1 MTKLKSQNHVV
12 VHLELRQPNRHLQI
26 QNHQLDW
33 LHRDRHGQR
42 AQHGHHLRS
51 KKLKKTIMKIL
62 KIPSKFYKLLRN
74 RFFNFGTN
82 SISVFKEIRFRENDC
97 LKIERLDD

>member
-26 QNHQLDW
+26 QNHRLDW

-42 AQHGHHLRS
+42 AQHGHHRRS
-51 KKLKKTIMKIL
+51 KMM
-62 KIPSKFYKLLRN
+62 
-74 RFFNFGTN
+74 
-82 SISVFKEIRFRENDC
+82 
-97 LKIERLDD
+97 RLDLVFNCDPANNFSLEI